1 MFKTVKNTNLI
12 ESKTEVKKSI
22 FISNIAYVESEA
34 EANDRIE
41 EVRNKYKDATHNVY
55 AYLVLD
61 SGEKYRC
68 SDDREPAKTAGSPIL
83 SVIQNKDLKNLVI
96 IVTRYFGGTELGT
109 GGLVKAYTDSAVE
122 GLEKLEIIHKSEGIE
137 IEFNISYEEFDIL
150 KRNINMFNKESM
162 IECIKILDT
171 KYLEQITLKV
181 FLSHD
186 KFKDIKD
193 FEDIIVK
200 NLTIQD
206 LKVLKESIN

>member
-1 MFKTVKNTNLI
+1 MFKTVKNINLI
-12 ESKTEVKKSI
+12 ENKIEVKKSI
-22 FISNIAYVESEA
+22 FISHIAYVESEA
-34 EANDRIE
+34 EANEKIE
-41 EVRNKYKDATHNVY
+41 EIKNKYKDATHNVY

-68 SDDREPAKTAGSPIL
+68 SDDGEPAKTAGSPIL
-83 SVIQNKDLKNLVI
+83 SIIQNQDLKNLVI

-109 GGLVKAYTDSAVE
+109 GGLVKAYTDAAVE
-122 GLEKLEIIHKSEGIE
+122 GLNKLDIVYKSEGIE

-150 KRNINMFNKESM
+150 KRNIDMFNKESM

-181 FLSHD
+181 FLSYD
-186 KFKDIKD
+186 KFQDTKD
-193 FEDIIVK
+193 FEDKIVK
-200 NLTIQD
+200 NLIIQD